1 MIANSRLRL
10 QSSINILV
18 RKTIYAPLA
27 VGLLSILHWIMSI
40 LVVGIQAKEL
50 PLLSLPG
57 TNIVYRVRVL

>member
-1 MIANSRLRL
+1 
-10 QSSINILV
+10 
-18 RKTIYAPLA
+18 
-27 VGLLSILHWIMSI
+27 MSI